1 MSKTVL
7 FGGGWLEGRIKHSCD
22 FELVVSSVHF
32 SIFGQGYIL
41 VILGLVL
48 LSAHNKV

>member
-7 FGGGWLEGRIKHSCD
+7 FGGGWREGRIKHSCD

-32 SIFGQGYIL
+32 SIFGKGYIL